1 MNLINKDVFIK
12 LCKKYKL
19 THIDD
24 TALSCLEAHLLEIIE
39 RETAHRVIVKDE
51 CNQPVKHKKKRKRRK
66 SSTNTSK
73 KVQNGPSKS
82 EVD

>member
-24 TALSCLEAHLLEIIE
+24 NALSCLETHLLEILE
-39 RETAHRVIVKDE
+39 RETAQRVIVQDE
-51 CNQPVKHKKKRKRRK
+51 RNQPVKHKKKRKRRK

-73 KVQNGPSKS
+73 KVQNGSSKS